1 MGIYQRSRIFFFLDR
16 LSRKW
21 CDFLRDQTIFLH
33 WSLLESSHSR
43 RGALII
49 IDLDHDLE
57 DLLNTWRLDGYLKN
71 DFVDIIFFTGKQL
84 EMDHWSW
91 CFVLCFLC
99 GSFIRETRTA
109 YIYEEHRGS
118 QRHLLVEEDKA
129 IGNLTEG
136 EYCIF
141 RIINRSGV

>member
-1 MGIYQRSRIFFFLDR
+1 
-16 LSRKW
+16 
-21 CDFLRDQTIFLH
+21 
-33 WSLLESSHSR
+33 
-43 RGALII
+43 
-49 IDLDHDLE
+49 
-57 DLLNTWRLDGYLKN
+57 
-71 DFVDIIFFTGKQL
+71 
-84 EMDHWSW
+84 MDHWSW

-109 YIYEEHRGS
+109 YIYEEHTGS